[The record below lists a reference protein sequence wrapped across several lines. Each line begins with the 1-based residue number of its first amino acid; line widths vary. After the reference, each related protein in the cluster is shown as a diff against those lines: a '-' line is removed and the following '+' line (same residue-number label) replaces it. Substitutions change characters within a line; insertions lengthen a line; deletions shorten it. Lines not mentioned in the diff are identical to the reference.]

1 MRVRGDILIDMASS
15 HLIGIIV
22 LLGCGISVCLGQ
34 EASPP
39 RVNLG
44 RLSIATVFSTQTEPD
59 DPVCDIRNLFD
70 GSSQSSCPVAGNLVE
85 VRFTSP
91 VVVSQV
97 KVVVAPTTDV
107 SPQPAYPTLR
117 FAVSLTPSGS
127 GETSNSPVIEVS
139 GARISYNLPLPLTVG
154 QATIRFWM
162 LRRPADIQEIE
173 ILGPPPDGTNL
184 VPVTPPID
192 PARFVQETKR
202 RKQTRRRIVATDIHK

>member
-1 MRVRGDILIDMASS
+1 MGWCNTIGMASGR
-15 HLIGIIV
+15 LIRIIV
-22 LLGCGISVCLGQ
+22 VSGCGIGVCLGQ
-34 EASPP
+34 EASPR

-85 VRFTSP
+85 VRFTNP

-173 ILGPPPDGTNL
+173 ILGVPPDGTNL
-184 VPVTPPID
+184 APVTPPID
-192 PARFVQETKR
+192 LARLVYETERPRPPQRARQESDKPR
-202 RKQTRRRIVATDIHK
+202 PY